1 MILVSLAQ
9 RMRRLLRRWLASGV
23 CLALLCISAL
33 PSFAATEAEL
43 KQDLKQ
49 TIEKSGGGS
58 IDEAISLN
66 NLAALY
72 QDQSR
77 YAEAEP
83 LYKRSLAIR
92 EKTLGLEHPAVATSL
107 NNLAT
112 LYHAQGRYT
121 EAEPLLKRSLVINE
135 KTLGPEHPTVAGS
148 LNNLAALYSKLSR
161 YAEAEPLHKRSL
173 AIKEKTLGPEHPDVA
188 NSLNNLAALYSK
200 LSRYA
205 EAEPLYK
212 RSLAIREK
220 TLGSE
225 HPDVANSLNNLAELY
240 RDLSRY
246 AEAEPLIK
254 RALAIREK
262 ALGAE
267 HPDVAM
273 SLNNLAAIFY
283 SQGRYTEAEPL
294 MKRALAIREKTL
306 GLVHP
311 DVAGSLNNLAV
322 LYRNLSRY
330 AEAEPLLKRSLAIRE
345 KTLGSEHPDVA
356 MSLSNLAG
364 LYKDQSRYT
373 EAEPL
378 HKRSL
383 AIYEKAHGTEH
394 PDVATSLNNLA
405 VLYQDQGRY
414 AEAEPLYKRS
424 LVIREKPLG
433 SEHPDVANSLN
444 NLALFYDA
452 QGRYTEALPYS
463 RRAYTILKNRFERAS
478 NEQEGELTKAG
489 RQSEQKSK
497 RSIFITHIGLLSHTK
512 GASAASEA
520 FEAAQLA
527 QASSVGQSVA
537 QMAARFAVTGGD
549 LSKVIRQRQD
559 TADQL
564 THADKA
570 LVEAASQPPAK
581 RNADKE
587 AQLRKSLVEL
597 EQSLKQQSQVITK
610 RFPEYDALVSPA
622 PITVADNQKLL
633 KRDEALLL
641 YLVSGENSY
650 AWVVRANAVSFVA
663 LDVKSAELDK
673 QVSQLRSKLDPTQN
687 PIKPFDTTA
696 SYALYQKI
704 FAPLEEKLK
713 GVRHIVLINGG
724 ALQSLPFP
732 VLVDKAPGQQGQT
745 SWLADRYA
753 FSVVPSVSSLRALR
767 TFSRAAPG
775 KEPFI
780 GFGNPILQGSSGTER
795 IAARALFRAGSKTGA
810 GSLSSGIADVE
821 QIRKAAALPETEIE
835 LRAFAK
841 ALKAP
846 GESVRVGVNA
856 TETLVKQ
863 TDLSRYGVLAFATH
877 GVMAGELS
885 GVAEPGLILTPPS
898 QGSVLDDG
906 YLSASEVAQLKLNAD
921 WVLLS
926 ACNTAAP
933 DGKPGAEGLS
943 GLAKGFFYA
952 GARSLLVS
960 HWAVESD
967 SAVLL
972 TTEMFSR
979 YENNQGMG
987 KAEALRQSMQK
998 LRQNPKYDHPMYWAP
1013 FSVVGEGGVAGVSL
1027 HGEEMRR

>member
-1 MILVSLAQ
+1 MIDLKNIKRVAFI
-9 RMRRLLRRWLASGV
+9 GV
-23 CLALLCISAL
+23 TLLLCISAL

-43 KQDLKQ
+43 KQELKQ
-49 TIEKSGGGS
+49 TIAKSGGGS
-58 IDEAISLN
+58 EDEARSLN
-66 NLAALY
+66 NLGLLY
-72 QDQSR
+72 QDQGRYDEAEPLLKRSLVIYEKTLGPEHLAVARGLNNLAELYRNLSR

-83 LYKRSLAIR
+83 LYKRALSIA
-92 EKTLGLEHPAVATSL
+92 EKALGTEHPTVATIL
-107 NNLAT
+107 NNLAI
-112 LYHAQGRYT
+112 LYHAQGRY
-121 EAEPLLKRSLVINE
+121 AEI
-135 KTLGPEHPTVAGS
+135 
-148 LNNLAALYSKLSR
+148 
-161 YAEAEPLHKRSL
+161 EPLHKRSL
-173 AIKEKTLGPEHPDVA
+173 AIREKTLDPDHPDVA
-188 NSLNNLAALYSK
+188 TSLNNLAGLYRD

-212 RSLAIREK
+212 RSLAILEKTLGLEHPYVAGSLNNLALLYTVQSRDAEAEPLYKRSLAIKEK

-225 HPDVANSLNNLAELY
+225 HPDVALSLNNLATLY
-240 RDLSRY
+240 LVQSRY
-246 AEAEPLIK
+246 AE
-254 RALAIREK
+254 
-262 ALGAE
+262 
-267 HPDVAM
+267 V
-273 SLNNLAAIFY
+273 
-283 SQGRYTEAEPL
+283 
-294 MKRALAIREKTL
+294 
-306 GLVHP
+306 
-311 DVAGSLNNLAV
+311 
-322 LYRNLSRY
+322 
-330 AEAEPLLKRSLAIRE
+330 EPLLKRSLAIRE
-345 KTLGSEHPDVA
+345 KALGPEHPDVA
-356 MSLSNLAG
+356 LSHENIAFF
-364 LYKDQSRYT
+364 
-373 EAEPL
+373 
-378 HKRSL
+378 
-383 AIYEKAHGTEH
+383 YE
-394 PDVATSLNNLA
+394 S
-405 VLYQDQGRY
+405 
-414 AEAEPLYKRS
+414 
-424 LVIREKPLG
+424 
-433 SEHPDVANSLN
+433 
-444 NLALFYDA
+444 

-463 RRAYTILKNRFERAS
+463 RRAYTILKKRFEQAS
-478 NEQEGELTKAG
+478 NEQEGELAKAG
-489 RQSEQKSK
+489 RQSEQKS
-497 RSIFITHIGLLSHTK
+497 RRYSFIGHIGILSKTK
-512 GASAASEA
+512 DASAATES

-537 QMAARFAVTGGD
+537 QMAARFAVSGGD

-564 THADKA
+564 THTDKA
-570 LVEAASQPPAK
+570 LTEAASQPPAK

-587 AQLRKSLVEL
+587 AQLRKTLAEL
-597 EQSLKQQSQVITK
+597 EQSLKQQSQIISK

-650 AWVVRANAVSFVA
+650 AWVVRANGVSFVA

-687 PIKPFDTTA
+687 PNVEPFDAAA

-713 GVRHIVLINGG
+713 GVRHIVLVSDG

-732 VLVDKAPGQQGQT
+732 VLVDKAPGQSGQT
-745 SWLADRYA
+745 TWLADRYA

-767 TFSRAAPG
+767 TFSRSAPG

-795 IAARALFRAGSKTGA
+795 IAARALFRVGSKTGA
-810 GSLSSGIADVE
+810 GAFSSGIADVE
-821 QIRKAAALPETEIE
+821 QIRKAAALPETETE
-835 LRAFAK
+835 LRALAK

-846 GESVRVGVNA
+846 GESVRVGANA

-863 TDLSRYGVLAFATH
+863 TDLTRYGVLAFATH
-877 GVMAGELS
+877 GLMAGELS

-933 DGKPGAEGLS
+933 DGKPGAEGMS

-960 HWAVESD
+960 NWYVESN
-967 SAVLL
+967 SAMKL
-972 TTEMFSR
+972 TTEMFRR
-979 YENNQGMG
+979 YEGNRVMG

-998 LRQNPKYDHPMYWAP
+998 LRQNPKYDHPLYWAP
-1013 FSVVGEGGVAGVSL
+1013 FSVVGEGGGGGS
-1027 HGEEMRR
+1027 